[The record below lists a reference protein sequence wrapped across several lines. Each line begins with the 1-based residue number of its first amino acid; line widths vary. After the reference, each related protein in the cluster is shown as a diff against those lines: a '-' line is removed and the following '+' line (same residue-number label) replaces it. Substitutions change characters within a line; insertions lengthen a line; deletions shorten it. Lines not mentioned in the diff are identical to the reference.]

1 MLLLPLI
8 LHFKWQDC
16 SRCKL
21 LSYNRAKQTGGRS
34 SKRGEPV
41 VQRSSGNSGGFLV
54 HLLGEQ
60 LILAFLLGPVC
71 GFIYCVWNCGII
83 SHKLVWK
90 CDQPHDFLHALLPAF
105 WQMLLARPKANV
117 PANFM
122 FNNTNCEAALLLV
135 DLWCLCL
142 RPNGDG

>member
-1 MLLLPLI
+1 M
-8 LHFKWQDC
+8 
-16 SRCKL
+16 
-21 LSYNRAKQTGGRS
+21 
-34 SKRGEPV
+34 
-41 VQRSSGNSGGFLV
+41 

-142 RPNGDG
+142 RPNGDGQKPELESFSSEVCLSWQGAFFRPSNESHKRGV